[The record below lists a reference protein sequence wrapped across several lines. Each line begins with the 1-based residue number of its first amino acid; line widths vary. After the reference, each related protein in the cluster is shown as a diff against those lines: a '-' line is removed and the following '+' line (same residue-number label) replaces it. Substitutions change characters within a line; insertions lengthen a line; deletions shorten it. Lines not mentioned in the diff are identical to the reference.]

1 MTLSRGHLEMCFGN
15 LRILIK
21 LLYTYGYG
29 RYRPYENYKSYKKLN
44 QGTLYVQIFVTPFG
58 IHWVVLYKTAGL

>member
-1 MTLSRGHLEMCFGN
+1 MTLSRGHLEMCSGN
-15 LRILIK
+15 LGILIK
-21 LLYTYGYG
+21 LLYTCGYG

-58 IHWVVLYKTAGL
+58 IHWVVLYKTVGL